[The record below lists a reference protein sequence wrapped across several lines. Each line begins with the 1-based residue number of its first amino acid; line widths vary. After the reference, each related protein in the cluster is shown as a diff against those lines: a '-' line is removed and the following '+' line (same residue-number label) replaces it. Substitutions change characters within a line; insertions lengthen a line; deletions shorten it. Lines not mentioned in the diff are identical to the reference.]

1 MYQEYLNQL
10 QHSINPLSTDE
21 LKDLLNND
29 EKLDE
34 KIDAVLEILKAQKD
48 SLFTENRSKAERNI
62 EKEPLIIELKG
73 KVAELNEEGKQC
85 CEAVQEKLALI
96 KEKSGGVS
104 QETALALLQTAA
116 AESEE
121 NSEAIVKK
129 FTDNE
134 ITVEAFLEE
143 FLPARKVM
151 HLRKL
156 KAEKM
161 QELMRHQAQTGPN
174 PAARNMPGIGP
185 AYSNIPSS
193 GFYPAPRPPYGSGSG
208 VPYPMGPMM
217 PMPPPRP
224 Y

>member
-1 MYQEYLNQL
+1 MYQDYLNQL
-10 QHSINPLSTDE
+10 RVSISPLSTDE
-21 LKDLLNND
+21 LKDLLHDD

-34 KIDAVLEILKAQKD
+34 KIDTVLEELKAQKD
-48 SLFTENRSKAERNI
+48 NLFAENRSKAESNI
-62 EKEPLIIELKG
+62 EKEPQIIELKG
-73 KVAELNEEGKQC
+73 KIVELNEEGKRC
-85 CEAVQEKLALI
+85 CEAVQEKLAQI

-121 NSEAIVKK
+121 ASEEIVKK

-134 ITVEAFLEE
+134 IAVEAFLEE
-143 FLPARKVM
+143 FLSARKNM

-161 QELMRHQAQTGPN
+161 QELMKRQAQGG
-174 PAARNMPGIGP
+174 AGGRNMATGP

-193 GFYPAPRPPYGSGSG
+193 GFYPAPRLPYGGGS
-208 VPYPMGPMM
+208 VPYPVGGPMM

>member
-10 QHSINPLSTDE
+10 HVSIFPLTTEE
-21 LKDLLNND
+21 LRLLLNDD
-29 EKLDE
+29 EKLEEKVDE
-34 KIDAVLEILKAQKD
+34 VLENLKAQKD
-48 SLFTENRSKAERNI
+48 GLFEENREKAERNI
-62 EKEPLIIELKG
+62 EKEPEIIELKG
-73 KVAELNEEGKQC
+73 KLAELTEKGKRC
-85 CEAVQEKLALI
+85 CEAVQEKLAAI
-96 KEKSGGVS
+96 KDKSGNIS

-121 NSEAIVKK
+121 ASENLVKQ

-134 ITVEAFLEE
+134 LTVDSFLEE
-143 FLPARKVM
+143 FLNARKIM

-161 QELMRHQAQTGPN
+161 QELMRRQALGTSN
-174 PAARNMPGIGP
+174 PTSRGVGYGNVP
-185 AYSNIPSS
+185 ASN
-193 GFYPAPRPPYGSGSG
+193 FYLPPHPPTQFGGG
-208 VPYPMGPMM
+208 TPYPLGPMM